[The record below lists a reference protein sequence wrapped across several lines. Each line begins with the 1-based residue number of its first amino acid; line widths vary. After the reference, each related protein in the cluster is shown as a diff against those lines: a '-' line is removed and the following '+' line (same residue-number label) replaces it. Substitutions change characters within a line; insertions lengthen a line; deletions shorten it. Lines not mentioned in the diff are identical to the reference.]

1 VSWGERV
8 KLSSARREA
17 KILSYPVPEGK
28 QAKLPSVTTKRRKQM
43 EQKEERVQV
52 YDVTALTSLEKL
64 EPVRVR
70 PGMYIGSTGIKGL
83 HHCIWEILDNAIDE
97 ISNGFGDSAAVIL
110 NKDKTVTIVDNGRG
124 IPTGMHPTKK
134 KSGVEMVFTELH
146 TGGKFNNDVYKTS
159 GGLHGVGAAVVNA
172 LSKWLEVEVKQN
184 GRIYKQRFENAYDRT
199 VKREMPGTP
208 VTSLEAL
215 GSTKETGTKVTFMPD
230 KDVFSVT
237 EFKFE
242 VIDERLQELAFQNKG
257 ITLKLVD
264 NRKDE
269 VVEKEYHSERG
280 LLDFIDYLNESKT
293 PLHNPPI
300 LFDGEREV
308 NGLNMYG
315 EVCVQFTDSTTEYI
329 ASYVNNIPTTESGT
343 HESGFKTG
351 MTRAFKEW
359 AKKLNLIKE
368 KDKEFEGDD
377 LREGMTAIVRIKI
390 SNPIFEGQTKT
401 KLGNTEAYTMM
412 NDLAYTKFSEWIE
425 DNKDTAASMINNAL
439 DAAARREKIK
449 KINEAEKKKIG
460 KGTAPLAGKIAVCT
474 MKDPTVCEF
483 IVVEGDSAGG
493 SAKQARDRRFQTIM
507 PSKGKIMNTEKQKLE
522 NVLGSE
528 ELKIFNT
535 AIGTGVLD
543 NCKEDDLKYDKIIIM
558 SDADVD
564 GYHIRTLWMTYI
576 YRYMR
581 SIIANGHLYLAQPP
595 LYKVYK
601 QGKGGEIVKYAYSDD
616 ELEKVKKEVGK
627 GALLQRYKGLGE
639 MNPQQLWETTLN
651 PETRTLH
658 QITIEDAAKAEK
670 MVSLLMGDVVAP
682 RKNYMYK
689 YAEF

>member
-1 VSWGERV
+1 MEENES
-8 KLSSARREA
+8 KLS
-17 KILSYPVPEGK
+17 
-28 QAKLPSVTTKRRKQM
+28 
-43 EQKEERVQV
+43 V

-70 PGMYIGSTGIKGL
+70 PGMYIGSTGTKGL

-97 ISNGFGDSAAVIL
+97 ISNGYGDSATVML
-110 NKDKTVTIVDNGRG
+110 NADKSVTIKDNGRG
-124 IPTGMHPTKK
+124 IPTGIHPLKK

-146 TGGKFNNDVYKTS
+146 TGGKFNNSVYKTS

-172 LSKWLEVEVKQN
+172 LSEWLQVEIHQQ
-184 GRIYKQRFENAYDRT
+184 GHMFKQRFENAYDKQM
-199 VKREMPGTP
+199 KRIMPGTP
-208 VTSLEAL
+208 VTKLSIEGDA
-215 GSTKETGTKVTFMPD
+215 EDTGTIVTFMPD
-230 KDVFSVT
+230 KEVFSTT
-237 EFKFE
+237 EFKFD

-264 NRKDE
+264 NRKE
-269 VVEKEYHSERG
+269 EPVEKVYHSERG

-315 EVCVQFTDSTTEYI
+315 EVCIQFTDSTTEYI
-329 ASYVNNIPTTESGT
+329 ASYVNNIPTTEAGT

-359 AKKLNLIKE
+359 ARKLNLLKE

-390 SNPIFEGQTKT
+390 SNPVFEGQTKT
-401 KLGNTEAYTMM
+401 KLGNNEAYTMM
-412 NDLAYTKFSEWIE
+412 NDVAYTRFSEWIE
-425 DNKDTAASMINNAL
+425 DNKEIASVIMNNAI

-449 KINEAEKKKIG
+449 KINDAEKKKIG

-474 MKDPTVCEF
+474 LKDDSLTEF

-522 NVLGSE
+522 NVLSSE

-535 AIGTGVLD
+535 AVGTGVLD
-543 NCKEDDLKYDKIIIM
+543 NYKEDDLKYDKIIIM

-581 SIIANGHLYLAQPP
+581 PLIANGHLYIALPP

-601 QGKGGEIVKYAYSDD
+601 NTSKGEVVRYCYNDE
-616 ELEKVKKEVGK
+616 ELEKMKKEVGK
-627 GALLQRYKGLGE
+627 GALIQRYKGLGE
-639 MNPQQLWETTLN
+639 MNPEQLWETTLN
-651 PETRTLH
+651 PETRTL
-658 QITIEDAAKAEK
+658 QKITIDDAAKAEK
-670 MVSLLMGDVVAP
+670 MVSLLMGDVVGP